1 MGKNMVQVIGNNIK
15 LMINM
20 KDNIKIIKDKEEVS
34 TGGVMEIFIME
45 SLKMI

>member
-1 MGKNMVQVIGNNIK
+1 MDRNMVQVIGNSIR

-20 KDNIKIIKDKEEVS
+20 KESIEIIKDMEEANID
-34 TGGVMEIFIME
+34 GVMEIFIME